1 MDAVVKN
8 DTVKPPTVRVGN
20 ILGLRE
26 DTVPDNPANLVDD
39 TIGLQYY
46 GPDTIDRDFTITPE
60 VVYEGETD
68 ETFKVSFDANGPM
81 YSILTERCWMR
92 KPS

>member
-1 MDAVVKN
+1 MDPVDIDADGLAVDGEVVKN

-20 ILGLRE
+20 ILGLRM

-46 GPDTIDRDFTITPE
+46 GPDTIDRDFIITPE

-68 ETFKVSFDANGPM
+68 EDIQG
-81 YSILTERCWMR
+81 YL
-92 KPS
+92 